1 MCNHVERGVAF
12 ERRIEQFELLLK
24 PLGQALIDETNE
36 TADTPFFLEAG
47 GDFIEPLKSKFGLL
61 RIGNFHSGD
70 FFHQRPFLEK
80 LCARPGARSFFL
92 GGYGGINF
100 AKSRQISPNFS
111 PSTYILIFNE
121 LATFPNPKTES

>member
-1 MCNHVERGVAF
+1 MTF

-24 PLGQALIDETNE
+24 PLGQALIDEVNE
-36 TADTPFFLEAG
+36 TVDTPFFLVAG
-47 GDFIEPLKSKFGLL
+47 GDFIEPLKSKFDLL
-61 RIGNFHSGD
+61 RIENLHSGD

-100 AKSRQISPNFS
+100 AKLRQTSPKTS
-111 PSTYILIFNE
+111 PTIYVLIFNV
-121 LATFPNPKTES
+121 LNTFPNPKTES